1 MSRLSER
8 IENFDRVFLL
18 FKQVKNAYQSDMSN
32 DIYKLALT
40 QSFEIVFELGW
51 KVLKDRLSA
60 KGIDVYAPK
69 DVIKESFAINIL
81 PNAQIWIDM
90 LKDRNSSM
98 HEYNQQKVDL
108 IIDSIASVYFSEL
121 ENFHNEIKGWN
132 D

>member
-1 MSRLSER
+1 M
-8 IENFDRVFLL
+8 
-18 FKQVKNAYQSDMSN
+18 
-32 DIYKLALT
+32 
-40 QSFEIVFELGW
+40 
-51 KVLKDRLSA
+51 SA

-81 PNAQIWIDM
+81 PNAQMWIDI

-108 IIDSIASVYFSEL
+108 IIDSIASIYFSEL
-121 ENFHNEIKGWN
+121 ENFYNEIKGWN